1 MKKWLLYLACVLLI
15 LGLAAAARADVA
27 IDETNFPDAAFRQNI
42 LDRGYDAD
50 GNGSLS
56 GEELENVAAINCAN
70 LGISDLTGIGHF
82 SALHTLYCRGNA
94 LTALD
99 LSGNPALET
108 LSCGENRLIS
118 LNVSGNAELKQL
130 ECVGNQLTELDVGTC
145 PLLSGLWC
153 YQNQLTKLNVRGC
166 GALEELYCDFNR
178 LTALDL
184 STNTSLTGFVCIGN
198 RIAELDVSACPTLGG
213 LLDTEPHDMETYW
226 TYGNPQ
232 SETAFLFDK
241 TTRVICGDTVIEPT
255 EPAADRVPGDADG
268 NGETDMSDA
277 LCVLQHLCGQD
288 SGMIEANANVNGDE
302 TVDTEDAVLILQY
315 VCGWDAELL

>member
-1 MKKWLLYLACVLLI
+1 MKKGLLYLACMLLV
-15 LGLAAAARADVA
+15 LGLTALAHADVA
-27 IDETNFPDAAFRQNI
+27 IDETSFPDAVFRQHI
-42 LDRGYDAD
+42 LDRGYDTD

-56 GEELENVAAINCAN
+56 EEELKNVIAINCAG

-82 SALHTLYCRGNA
+82 SALHTLYCRGNE
-94 LTALD
+94 LTVLD

-130 ECVGNQLTELDVGTC
+130 ECVTNQLTDLDVSGC
-145 PLLSGLWC
+145 PLLGGLWC
-153 YQNQLTKLNVRGC
+153 YQNRLTKLNVSGC
-166 GALEELYCDFNR
+166 GGLVELYCDDNR

-184 STNTSLTGFVCIGN
+184 STNGSLSGFVCIGN
-198 RIAELDVSACPTLGG
+198 RIAELDVSACPVLAG
-213 LLDTEPHDMETYW
+213 LLETEPHDMDTYW

-232 SETAFLFDK
+232 SETSFLFDK
-241 TTRVICGDTVIEPT
+241 TTRVVYGDSVIEPVK
-255 EPAADRVPGDADG
+255 DRVPGDADG

-288 SGMIEANANVNGDE
+288 SGMNEANANVNGDD
-302 TVDTEDAVLILQY
+302 TVDIKDAVLILQY
-315 VCGWDAELL
+315 VCGWDAELV